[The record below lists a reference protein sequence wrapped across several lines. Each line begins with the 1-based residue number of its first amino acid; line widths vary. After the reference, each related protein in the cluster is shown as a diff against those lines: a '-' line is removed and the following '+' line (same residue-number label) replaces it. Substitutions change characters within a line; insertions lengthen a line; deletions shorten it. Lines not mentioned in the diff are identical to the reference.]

1 MGAGLVARHPK
12 TYPVPGAPGTVGR
25 AAEATDRPLAHSKG
39 METNIV
45 SVLTGR
51 SADPPEPF
59 HPPAD
64 LTALFRE
71 HHAGLVR
78 LALLMV
84 GDRPTAEDVVQDAF
98 TALHRR
104 LPRLGPDVRLLPYVR
119 ASVLNGCR
127 MVLRRRKLASRFR
140 PEPEPAVWSA
150 EAAVLL
156 SEDRREVFAALR
168 TLPRRQRE
176 ALALRYFLDLS
187 EAETAEVM
195 GVSRGT
201 VKSTTSRALAALAG
215 KLGGTP

>member
-1 MGAGLVARHPK
+1 
-12 TYPVPGAPGTVGR
+12 
-25 AAEATDRPLAHSKG
+25 
-39 METNIV
+39 MENDIV

-51 SADPPEPF
+51 SADPPDPAD
-59 HPPAD
+59 PPGD

-84 GDRPTAEDVVQDAF
+84 GDQATAEDVVQDAF

-104 LPRLGPDVRLLPYVR
+104 LPRLGADVRLLAYVR

-127 MVLRRRKLASRFR
+127 MVLRRRRLAGRFR
-140 PEPEPAVWSA
+140 PEPDLAVWSA
-150 EAAVLL
+150 EASVLL
-156 SEDRREVFAALR
+156 SEDRREVFDALR

-176 ALALRYFLDLS
+176 ALALRYYLDLS

-195 GVSRGT
+195 RVSRGT
-201 VKSTTSRALAALAG
+201 VKSTTSRALAALAR